1 MSSSPLNAVAKR
13 MITQCTEAANARS
26 SNRCR
31 AQQREHRLQASISR
45 VGKLARLA
53 VPRGGKTHVFR
64 LAVRINANRTKE
76 DVKSNGRCCTRLS
89 KKEDLGGGGGRVG
102 DKEGERKACDKEGEL
117 RLRCS

>member
-89 KKEDLGGGGGRVG
+89 KKEDLGGGGGESATRKG
-102 DKEGERKACDKEGEL
+102 KERPATKKGN
-117 RLRCS
+117 